1 MKEEFFKKGYVFR
14 SDIDIEVIVYF
25 IEEELKGFENF
36 EEVFRKVLNK
46 FRGFFVFVIVYVDE
60 FDKFYVVRNESLFVL
75 GIGEGEMFVVS
86 DVFVFFEY
94 IIRLFFWMMGSM

>member
-1 MKEEFFKKGYVFR
+1 M
-14 SDIDIEVIVYF
+14 
-25 IEEELKGFENF
+25 
-36 EEVFRKVLNK
+36 
-46 FRGFFVFVIVYVDE
+46 DE

-94 IIRLFFWMMGSM
+94 INKVIFLDDGEYVILIKDFYVVKRIDIGEVVEKFVYEISWMLEMVEKVGYFYFMLKEIYE